1 MKFTSVI
8 ACLVL
13 FIGEISSTGAQM
25 HAYGFAAKVNNVGIS
40 NETLERSFQEYL
52 RQQDVN
58 IGSIRYPERY
68 KALRRETLDLLIEQE
83 LVWQAAQK
91 AGILASTEEVDK
103 ALNEMRAGFGSD
115 QSFIS
120 RLAIEGYTEESYRE
134 HIRRLVSAKKYL
146 DGLGSR
152 IEVSDA
158 EVHEFY
164 TANPEKMRL
173 PEAVRARHI
182 LIKLAPDADE
192 ATRQSAREKLDAILT
207 EARQGADFA
216 SLAREYSEDVSAEQ
230 GGDLG
235 YFGRGQMVKPFED
248 AAYAL
253 RPGQISEIVETP
265 YGLHLIRL
273 EDYREAQ
280 AIPEDRVRERIRAL
294 VREQKGR
301 QAVEEKL
308 RELRAKASIEILI
321 PL

>member
-1 MKFTSVI
+1 
-8 ACLVL
+8 
-13 FIGEISSTGAQM
+13 
-25 HAYGFAAKVNNVGIS
+25 
-40 NETLERSFQEYL
+40 
-52 RQQDVN
+52 
-58 IGSIRYPERY
+58 
-68 KALRRETLDLLIEQE
+68 
-83 LVWQAAQK
+83 
-91 AGILASTEEVDK
+91 
-103 ALNEMRAGFGSD
+103 
-115 QSFIS
+115 
-120 RLAIEGYTEESYRE
+120 
-134 HIRRLVSAKKYL
+134 
-146 DGLGSR
+146 
-152 IEVSDA
+152 VSDA